1 MKKEKIPLCINIRYT
16 CHDLLVHPCAVMC
29 EYVHASAY
37 VYTRAHKHGYAC
49 VFMYLQS
56 LSLFTMKQKE

>member
-29 EYVHASAY
+29 EYVLVLSCLL
-37 VYTRAHKHGYAC
+37 VPRALMLYINESC
-49 VFMYLQS
+49 CCSIIFM
-56 LSLFTMKQKE
+56 